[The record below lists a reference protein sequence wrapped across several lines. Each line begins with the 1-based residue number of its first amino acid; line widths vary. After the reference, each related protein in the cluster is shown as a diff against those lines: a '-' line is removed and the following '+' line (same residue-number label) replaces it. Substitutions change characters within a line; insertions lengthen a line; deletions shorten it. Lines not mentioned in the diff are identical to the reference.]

1 MLMWLG
7 LVSCIPANE
16 GRGVRGQINY
26 GETISMLLYVLRLC
40 DEYLELTVGV
50 GQSQGEVS

>member
-1 MLMWLG
+1 MVLSYIY
-7 LVSCIPANE
+7 V
-16 GRGVRGQINY
+16 
-26 GETISMLLYVLRLC
+26 LYVLRLC